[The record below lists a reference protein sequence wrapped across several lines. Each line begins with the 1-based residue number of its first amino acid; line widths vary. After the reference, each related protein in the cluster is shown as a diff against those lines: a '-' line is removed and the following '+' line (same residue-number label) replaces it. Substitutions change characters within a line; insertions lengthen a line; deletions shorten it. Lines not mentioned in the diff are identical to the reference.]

1 MSRAQFAPA
10 NSQLVAAQYEAAPGA
25 EIVRG
30 LKESFASATPETV
43 AAIITEAS
51 RFSNKHLAPFC
62 DPSDS
67 EGAQLIDGRVRT
79 ATGHKEAWAAFVDGG
94 WGTLDLPE
102 EHGGQDLPL
111 ALATAVQEQ
120 LDRGCVAFGM
130 LPVPQRAA
138 VKLLDAHGDE
148 QIRNTWLPKL
158 TSGEW
163 GATICV
169 SEPDA
174 GSDVDRIRTIAVR
187 SDDGKWSVT
196 GEKVW
201 ISFGDHDL
209 VPRIG
214 HCLLARTAG
223 AKGLSLFLVP
233 STVDDEGRVANKI
246 KVRRLEHK
254 LGLHG
259 SPTCALGFEGAEA
272 LLVGAEGRGL
282 QQMFV
287 MITSMRLSVG
297 TQGLGIAAGCADT
310 ALLYATERRQGGA
323 ANADPVAIIEHA
335 DVRRQLLSMI
345 ARVEMLR
352 GIGFATANQVNIA
365 QHHPDEALR
374 DEAAALSS
382 WLLPIYKT
390 FGGETAFD
398 VASDAIQVLGGA
410 GYTREWPIEQAL
422 RDARVFTVYE
432 GTTGIQA
439 IDLVKRRLVRD
450 DRRGLQLF
458 LREARRDALL
468 CEAEY
473 RLGAERC
480 FDLLEDAANRL
491 CAMDRVTD
499 AEAGATA
506 FLQLAILAATAW
518 IAVRHASLQGQDP
531 VTERLAATARYWLD
545 EAADRATVVHALS
558 LKGSGRLTSIDKI
571 LSTMA

>member
-1 MSRAQFAPA
+1 MPRAQFAPA
-10 NSQLVAAQYEAAPGA
+10 NTQLVAAQYEAAPGA

-43 AAIITEAS
+43 SAIITEAS
-51 RFSNKHLAPFC
+51 RFSNKHLAPFS

-67 EGAQLIDGRVRT
+67 EGAQLIGGRVRT

-102 EHGGQDLPL
+102 DHGGQDLPL

-130 LPVPQRAA
+130 LPVPLRAA
-138 VKLLDAHGDE
+138 VKLLDAHADE

-174 GSDVDRIRTIAVR
+174 GSDVDRIRTFAAP
-187 SDDGKWSVT
+187 SDDGNWSVT

-201 ISFGDHDL
+201 ISYGDHDL
-209 VPRIG
+209 VARIG

-233 STVDDEGRVANKI
+233 STIDDEGRVANKI

-254 LGLHG
+254 LGLHA

-272 LLVGAEGRGL
+272 ILVGTEGRGL

-310 ALLYATERRQGGA
+310 ALHYATERRQGGA
-323 ANADPVAIIEHA
+323 AHLDPIPIVEHA

-352 GIGFATANQVNIA
+352 GIGFATANQVDIA
-365 QHHPDEALR
+365 QHHPAEASR

-382 WLLPIYKT
+382 WLLPIYKS

-410 GYTREWPIEQAL
+410 GYTREWPVEQAL

-450 DRRGLQLF
+450 DQRGLRLF
-458 LREARRDALL
+458 LREARCDALP
-468 CEAEY
+468 CDAEY

-491 CAMDRVTD
+491 YAMDRVTD

-506 FLQLAILAATAW
+506 FLQLAILAATVW
-518 IAVRHASLQGQDP
+518 IAVRHAALQGQDP
-531 VTERLAATARYWLD
+531 VTERLVANARYWLN
-545 EAADRATVVHALS
+545 EAVDRATVVHALS
-558 LKGSGRLTSIDKI
+558 LKGSGRLASIDKI
-571 LSTMA
+571 LSTLA